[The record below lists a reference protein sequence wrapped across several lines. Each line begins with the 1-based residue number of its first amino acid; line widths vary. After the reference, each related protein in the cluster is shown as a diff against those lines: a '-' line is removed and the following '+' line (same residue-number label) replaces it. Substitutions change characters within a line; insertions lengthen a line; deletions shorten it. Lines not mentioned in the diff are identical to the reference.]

1 MDEQPKAIGPAN
13 PPQADARGFS
23 TMTLKIVAIACM
35 VVDHVPYVMPD
46 ALALYYLPPYW
57 IMHAIGRI
65 TAPIFFYLVGV
76 GYFRTRNA
84 TRYTIRLLV
93 FAALSY
99 IPYIAYFKAPDGAKT
114 LGAVITP
121 ENFLDLNV
129 IFTMLFGL
137 LLLRSLH
144 EIKNVPLKLL
154 AAAGCLIGG
163 AFSDYGLF
171 GMAMII
177 GFAYTLGNRRVLA
190 AVFCGILMVD
200 LYTAFL
206 GDWAD
211 AFPATLM
218 AVAGDSANF
227 AFSPRHAYMIV
238 LACQFLPLFF
248 IQKHRDPM
256 KVREARPS
264 PAGKWLFYIFY
275 PAHITA
281 LLFVKLYMFS

>member
-1 MDEQPKAIGPAN
+1 MEQN
-13 PPQADARGFS
+13 SRGLS
-23 TMTLKIVAIACM
+23 TTTLKVVAVVCM
-35 VVDHVPYVMPD
+35 VIDHIPYVFPD
-46 ALALYYLPPYW
+46 VHEAYYTFPVW
-57 IMHAIGRI
+57 IWHAIGRM
-65 TAPIFFYLVGV
+65 TAPIFFYLVAV
-76 GYFRTRNA
+76 GYARTRNA
-84 TRYTIRLLV
+84 DRYVARLLV
-93 FAALSY
+93 FALLSY
-99 IPYIAYFKAPDGAKT
+99 LPYVAYFEGPSGATT
-114 LGAVITP
+114 LRELVNA
-121 ENFLDLNV
+121 ENFLRLDV

-137 LLLRSLH
+137 LLLRAQR
-144 EIKNVPLKLL
+144 ELKVLL
-154 AAAGCLIGG
+154 PKALACAGCAIGA
-163 AFSDYGLF
+163 AFCDYGLF